1 MSIWTIFCP
10 FTPRNNSEK
19 KSVSGSWTLP
29 LVIFDKKVLFFPKI
43 ALLKVYMGNTF
54 QKVPF
59 FEDSGCCPKILD
71 TILCSP
77 LTNLKNEKKPW
88 RYHHHFTQMYQRSW
102 SYATLFLRY
111 NAWWMVIFVFH
122 FELFFSL
129 WSPPPLTTQTI
140 KIKKKT
146 EKETWRYRFTH
157 VHQKQWNL
165 KKH

>member
-19 KSVSGSWTLP
+19 KSVSGSRTLP

-77 LTNLKNEKKPW
+77 LTNLKNEKK
-88 RYHHHFTQMYQRSW
+88 
-102 SYATLFLRY
+102 TLEISSSFYTNVPKIMIICYTVPEIQCMMDGNFCFSFWAIFLP
-111 NAWWMVIFVFH
+111 
-122 FELFFSL
+122 LT
-129 WSPPPLTTQTI
+129 PPL
-140 KIKKKT
+140 
-146 EKETWRYRFTH
+146 
-157 VHQKQWNL
+157 L
-165 KKH
+165 